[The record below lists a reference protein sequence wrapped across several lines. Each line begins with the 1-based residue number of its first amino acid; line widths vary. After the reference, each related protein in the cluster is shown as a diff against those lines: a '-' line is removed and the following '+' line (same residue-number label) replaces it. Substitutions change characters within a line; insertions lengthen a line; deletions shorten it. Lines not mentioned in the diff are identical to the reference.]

1 MASHN
6 KGPAN
11 KERNRIARQMINFMV
26 ENGIRIDDEPIQAA
40 AGFAVAM
47 FGNGYEG
54 STKML
59 ARKIINFWVQ
69 RPANVPEEFHHIIE
83 ARCEHY
89 LIDPHYARKTSAE

>member
-1 MASHN
+1 
-6 KGPAN
+6 
-11 KERNRIARQMINFMV
+11 
-26 ENGIRIDDEPIQAA
+26 
-40 AGFAVAM
+40 M

-83 ARCEHY
+83 ARGEHY
-89 LIDPHYARKTSAE
+89 LIDPHYAEKKSEE